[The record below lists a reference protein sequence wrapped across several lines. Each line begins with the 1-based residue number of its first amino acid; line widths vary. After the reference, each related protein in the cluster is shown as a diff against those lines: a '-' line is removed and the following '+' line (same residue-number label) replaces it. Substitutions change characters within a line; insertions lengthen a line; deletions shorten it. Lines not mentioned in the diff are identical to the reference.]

1 MDVQGPNQHDIYKVL
16 NPSGNLVEWNFTKF
30 LVNSSGQIVKH
41 YHHDVAPV
49 DIRPDIEALL
59 KWTKSMDGI

>member
-1 MDVQGPNQHDIYKVL
+1 MQGQNQHDIYKVL
-16 NPSGNLVEWNFTKF
+16 NPSGNRIEWNFTKF

-59 KWTKSMDGI
+59 K